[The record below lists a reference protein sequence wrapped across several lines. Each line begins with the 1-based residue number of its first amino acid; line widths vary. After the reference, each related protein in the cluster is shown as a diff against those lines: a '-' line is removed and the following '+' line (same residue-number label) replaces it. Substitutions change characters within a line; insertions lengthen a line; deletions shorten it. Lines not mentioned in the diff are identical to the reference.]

1 MNTKNIDEL
10 KIKDIIVELS
20 NGSLR
25 EFTKNHYSNQ
35 YEVRR
40 LLFNKDIDIK
50 HLKSRITPEQLKLL
64 RGLGLSF
71 NGISRMLKDTIAPA
85 TLKKISYQQGID
97 KISFDEQKRIH
108 SQLQNCIDF
117 LRIQGFNRDDIAFI
131 FCTSPEKL
139 KKQYDLVYPV
149 PSIHEDTLA
158 KKLLYRK
165 LYQTGQLHNF
175 LFQ

>member
-1 MNTKNIDEL
+1 MNDNYAD
-10 KIKDIIVELS
+10 KISNRDLIVEIS
-20 NGSLR
+20 NNSLR
-25 EFTKNHYSNQ
+25 TVSRKFYSNQ
-35 YEVRR
+35 YEIRR
-40 LLFNKDIDIK
+40 LLKERDIDVRI
-50 HLKSRITPEQLKLL
+50 LKNNITPGQLKLF
-64 RGLGLSF
+64 RSLGLSF
-71 NGISRMLKDTIAPA
+71 NLISRLLRDTIAPS

-131 FCTSPEKL
+131 FCTSPERL

-149 PSIHEDTLA
+149 PSIHEDTIA

-165 LYQTGQLHNF
+165 LYQTGQLHHF